1 MNLLKECNEN
11 EIKLLNDIGIV
22 LEDKEYR
29 DEELTR
35 CEISIE
41 EFIMNHSSKNNDM
54 DKAMNLYSSI
64 LNKIVI

>member
-35 CEISIE
+35 CEIRIE
-41 EFIMNHSSKNNDM
+41 EFIMDHSSKNNDM
-54 DKAMNLYSSI
+54 NKAMNLYSSI

>member
-35 CEISIE
+35 CEIRIE

-54 DKAMNLYSSI
+54 NKAMNLYSSI

>member
-22 LEDKEYR
+22 LEYKEYR

-35 CEISIE
+35 CEIRIE
-41 EFIMNHSSKNNDM
+41 EFIMNHSSK
-54 DKAMNLYSSI
+54 K
-64 LNKIVI
+64 